1 MRRSFSIRAICT
13 IIAVLVT
20 ATAQAATV
28 VKGLRLSATQDSTRV
43 VLDVSQL
50 VAAKMFTLS
59 NPDRVVLDIPDT
71 QLAAEFAALPEGRGL
86 VKSLRAADSGHGV
99 LRIVLDVVGPVGARS
114 FTVDP
119 DQQQGHRLV
128 VDVSR
133 LGAPITP
140 IPGRADATRTDSS
153 LAPHVVKSLDELAQG
168 RDLVIA
174 VDAGHGGKDPGAIGR
189 RGTREKD
196 VALEIARKLKASIDA
211 EPGMRAI
218 LTRDGDYYVA
228 HRERMR
234 RAHEQQADLFLSIH
248 ADSVRDRGVTG
259 SSVYVLS
266 AGRATNEAA
275 RLLADREN
283 AADLI
288 GGVSL
293 DDKDNV
299 LASVLLDLSQG
310 ASMTASATAAEHVLG
325 QLDRVSNV
333 LNTDVKHAS
342 LIVLTSPDIPSMLI
356 ETAFISN
363 PSEEAKLRDARHQ
376 QKLSDAVHAGVRA
389 YFYNNPPPGT
399 RVAQLKAQQR
409 HDKQQRAAGAT
420 IMASGVAQ

>member
-1 MRRSFSIRAICT
+1 MACRYWAIGLWVALWST
-13 IIAVLVT
+13 T
-20 ATAQAATV
+20 AGSATLIKDV
-28 VKGLRLSATQDSTRV
+28 RLSATADGTRV
-43 VLDVSQL
+43 VFEISGSPNSKLFMLTS
-50 VAAKMFTLS
+50 
-59 NPDRVVLDIPDT
+59 PDRVVLDIADG
-71 QLAAEFAALPEGRGL
+71 QLAADLAQLPSGRGL
-86 VKSLRAADSGHGV
+86 IKELRAAPRGES
-99 LRIVLDVVGPVGARS
+99 LRIVLDVAAAVTARS
-114 FTVDP
+114 FTIDP
-119 DQQQGHRLV
+119 TPQDAQQAHRLV
-128 VDVSR
+128 VDLTSP
-133 LGAPITP
+133 GTSTTAAP
-140 IPGRADATRTDSS
+140 TRSS
-153 LAPHVVKSLDELAQG
+153 PSALQVVKSLEEINQG

-174 VDAGHGGKDPGAIGR
+174 IDAGHGGKDPGAIGK

-196 VALEIARKLKASIDA
+196 VALEIARKLKARIDA

-234 RAHEQQADLFLSIH
+234 LAHEKQADLFVSIH
-248 ADSVRDRGVTG
+248 ADSVRDRSVTG

-310 ASMTASATAAEHVLG
+310 ASMTASAAAAGHVLS

-333 LNTDVKHAS
+333 LNSDVKHAS
-342 LIVLTSPDIPSMLI
+342 LMVLTSPDIPSMLV

-363 PSEEAKLRDARHQ
+363 ASEEAKLRDVRHQ
-376 QKLSDAVHAGVRA
+376 QKLAEAVHAGVRA
-389 YFYNNPPPGT
+389 YFYDNPPPGT
-399 RVAQLKAQQR
+399 RVAHLKSQR
-409 HDKQQRAAGAT
+409 KSTGQSIVAAGV
-420 IMASGVAQ
+420 SP